1 MEDKR
6 KRQRAYEA
14 KYKKK
19 NIRFYTIQFS
29 KKTDAEI
36 VEYLDNLDNFG
47 GNRRDYLRQL
57 ILKDMKEKGLLKD
70 EG

>member
-1 MEDKR
+1 MEDER

-19 NIRFYTIQFS
+19 NMKQYAIWFS
-29 KKTDAEI
+29 KKTDAAI